1 MISSDCINTNK
12 VVIYFV
18 VLLFP
23 WLHTNTMVLGGL
35 RNEELKAHTYLLTR
49 NFLEDFYF
57 FTRMSSKTVKE
68 GVGSHYHSKIQ
79 TIALIVGDKRFPSP
93 SLP

>member
-1 MISSDCINTNK
+1 MTVKGPRIEN
-12 VVIYFV
+12 
-18 VLLFP
+18 
-23 WLHTNTMVLGGL
+23 
-35 RNEELKAHTYLLTR
+35 LKAHTYLWTTNLP
-49 NFLEDFYF
+49 EDFYF
-57 FTRMSSKTVKE
+57 FTQMSRKMVKE